1 MVTRAAR
8 VGHHRVDGSRVAES
22 SARFRGGAA
31 VRVGSDGFTPDGQ
44 TLLTTAPAGEVQRA
58 VGLTMLASIPLVIA
72 ATLPFARQAFPGF
85 EGVLP
90 AYATALFLVELIT
103 GALLLGHFFAE
114 RRLAVLSLAAGY
126 VFSATLVPAWALTFP
141 GVLDVFGATSLD
153 QATAYIAA
161 LRRVGFPLAVLL
173 YAATRERPPLPA
185 AWTWLRGLGTVCSA
199 ALAAFLLSWAI
210 IGSDRLLPPLM
221 RDARF
226 VSSLWGVVPPVV
238 IALYLAGLAALWRG
252 RRSAL
257 DLWLMVVLGTLLA
270 DLVLLSYI
278 GGGVRLSVGWWV
290 GRAFG
295 LVSASIVLVALLVET
310 TSLHSRL
317 GRSVAAERR
326 ARESR
331 LTAMEALSATVAHE
345 VAQPI
350 ASMVTNADAALRWLD
365 KPQPEVGEARRA
377 LSRIVGDGHRA
388 GEVVAGVRTLFG
400 KGSPAHRPVDMRS
413 LVTEMLARGRPEAEH
428 ARVKLLSE
436 TGPGELEVSGNAVQL
451 GQAISNLLANAV
463 EAARSTPGGPRSVVV
478 RCARVPPGKITVSV
492 EDTGPG
498 IAAEHRQH
506 IFEAFFT
513 TRPDGMGMGLMF
525 SRTIVEA
532 HGGRLWVEDVAPHG
546 AAFRFTLPA
555 YEATADA

>member
-1 MVTRAAR
+1 M
-8 VGHHRVDGSRVAES
+8 VDGSKVAQS
-22 SARFRGGAA
+22 PVRFHG
-31 VRVGSDGFTPDGQ
+31 TPRQALAIPGCDAPTATGPEVEGPH
-44 TLLTTAPAGEVQRA
+44 LLTTAPAGEVQRA
-58 VGLTMLASIPLVIA
+58 VAVTMLAAVPLVLA
-72 ATLPFARQAFPGF
+72 AMLPFAREPLPGL
-85 EGVLP
+85 EGLLP

-103 GALLLGHFFAE
+103 GALLLGHFVAE

-141 GVLDVFGATSLD
+141 GVLGVLGAAPLD

-161 LRRVGFPLAVLL
+161 VRRVGFPLAVLL
-173 YAATRERPPLPA
+173 YAATRARPPLPA
-185 AWTWLRGLGTVCSA
+185 GGIWQRAVTTVGAA
-199 ALAAFLLSWAI
+199 ALAAAALSWAI

-221 RDARF
+221 RDAR
-226 VSSLWGVVPPVV
+226 VVGALWSVVPPVV

-270 DLVLLSYI
+270 DLVLLAYVS
-278 GGGVRLSVGWWV
+278 GGIRLSVGWWA

-310 TSLHSRL
+310 TSLHARL
-317 GRSVAAERR
+317 ARSVAAERR

-345 VAQPI
+345 VAQPV
-350 ASMVTNADAALRWLD
+350 ASMVTNADAALRWLAR
-365 KPQPEVGEARRA
+365 PEPEIGEARRA
-377 LSRIVGDGHRA
+377 LARIVGDGHRA
-388 GEVVAGVRTLFG
+388 GEVIASVRTLFG
-400 KGSPAHRPVDMRS
+400 KGSRAHGPVDLRS
-413 LVTEMLARGRPEAEH
+413 LLADMLARSRPEAEH
-428 ARVKLLSE
+428 ARVRLLSE
-436 TGPGELEVSGNAVQL
+436 TGSGDLVVSGNAVQL
-451 GQAISNLLANAV
+451 GQAVSNLLANAI
-463 EAARSTPGGPRSVVV
+463 EATRSTVEGPRSVIV
-478 RCARVPPGKITVSV
+478 RCARVPPGKITVSI

-498 IAAEHRQH
+498 IAPDHRQH

-555 YEATADA
+555 LEATADG